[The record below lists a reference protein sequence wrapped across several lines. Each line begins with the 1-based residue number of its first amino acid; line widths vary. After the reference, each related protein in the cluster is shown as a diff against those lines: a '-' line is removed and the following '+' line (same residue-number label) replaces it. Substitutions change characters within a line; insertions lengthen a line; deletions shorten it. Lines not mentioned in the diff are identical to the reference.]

1 MTGRGASR
9 RVVEL
14 VQDEF
19 RAALD
24 ELDVHVLVPED
35 TGAVL
40 VGGAD
45 EPMTPSTSLPSM
57 MGVLMERVS
66 RQRSRPGQR
75 VQMKCSRGVS
85 MTNERRM
92 RMTWR

>member
-1 MTGRGASR
+1 M
-9 RVVEL
+9 VVEL

-45 EPMTPSTSLPSM
+45 EPDDAEHVAAVDDGRADGKGFSA
-57 MGVLMERVS
+57 E
-66 RQRSRPGQR
+66 SRPGQR

>member
-1 MTGRGASR
+1 MDELPEQRSLRCIDGDC
-9 RVVEL
+9 VDVEL

-45 EPMTPSTSLPSM
+45 EPDDAEHVAAVDDGRADGKGFRGRGRAP
-57 MGVLMERVS
+57 GS
-66 RQRSRPGQR
+66 RCR
-75 VQMKCSRGVS
+75 
-85 MTNERRM
+85 
-92 RMTWR
+92 

>member
-1 MTGRGASR
+1 MNSAQRSMNWTYTSLCPRTRARSSS
-9 RVVEL
+9 VE
-14 VQDEF
+14 Q
-19 RAALD
+19 
-24 ELDVHVLVPED
+24 
-35 TGAVL
+35 TS
-40 VGGAD
+40 
-45 EPMTPSTSLPSM
+45 PMTPSTSLPSM

>member
-1 MTGRGASR
+1 MMSRNDRARSRGGVGV
-9 RVVEL
+9 VVEL

-45 EPMTPSTSLPSM
+45 EPDDAEHVAAVDDGRADGKGFSAEVAP
-57 MGVLMERVS
+57 
-66 RQRSRPGQR
+66 PGSGCR
-75 VQMKCSRGVS
+75 
-85 MTNERRM
+85 
-92 RMTWR
+92 